1 MNATPIDVLFHHGA
15 NCDCEQCQKT
25 LKPFRSGKFL
35 TKDEINQINADIK
48 SLVDENTKLQS
59 MLEKLAEEKLT
70 LEKHLEQQQQ
80 MAETVAKAQREEAE
94 EEQAEEPAPK
104 TASKTITLVIDTS
117 NIVYIA
123 VIAILIIMVIKK

>member
-70 LEKHLEQQQQ
+70 LEKHLEQQLV
-80 MAETVAKAQREEAE
+80 ETARKAEAE
-94 EEQAEEPAPK
+94 EEPEEEPAPK
-104 TASKTITLVIDTS
+104 AASKSITLVIDTS
-117 NIVYIA
+117 NLVYIA

>member
-94 EEQAEEPAPK
+94 EEQAEPVPK